1 VLLTRIWGVL
11 LAALAT
17 FCLAGMFLLAR
28 GSSED
33 FTEENRTALRA
44 VTEAGIAALEAQIEA
59 SPVRQVAAVRIH
71 KELQEALART
81 PEQEAKLPAEKLP
94 LAQLFTEAA
103 EDMRVRNRSDMT
115 LAMIDTTGAIA
126 AVSGIGEPLLS
137 ELVGSSTYQ
146 ELPADQAGLFSLA
159 LGGQLQIVR
168 VEPLDEKG
176 RRLVAFE
183 PLQIGAGSLLRRVLG
198 TDNPAGMVRNGKLL
212 GEIIGDQPVSAEIE
226 KFANDHRDDAP
237 DDGASKVFT
246 VGDGLDARIGALGR
260 VPGPAGRGKSAAML
274 VVLSRQTAAAG
285 QRDLSESLSDA
296 MRKNTGSVNWVLIIG
311 LLAVCAALSI
321 YLPQIEALSPMR
333 RLADEFVGVARGAQH
348 QIFHDRYGGPTGEVA
363 RAANAAHEALRQ
375 AYLAELEIDEE
386 MSEDSETAGQRR
398 PKTVRGRRLTRSQ
411 RKLEESGHDG
421 ESARSGSTA
430 PSRAA
435 NDAADVEQATTGRRH
450 ASRDRVSMPPRGQ
463 TPAPGPLPAPP
474 PMPAADVG
482 RPAAPPFSAPA
493 VPPARPPGP
502 AHTPI
507 RTPAVP
513 PPAKPTFQ
521 PPAPVAGLAP
531 PTARPRTP
539 IAMGPP
545 SSMSTPS
552 PATLPSAD
560 GDDAK
565 AAYYREIF
573 EEFLQVKIAC
583 GEPTAGFTF
592 DKFVKKL
599 QKNTQDILDKHSDV
613 RDVQFTVYVKDGK
626 AALKAKI
633 VRQA

>member
-28 GSSED
+28 GTSED

-59 SPVRQVAAVRIH
+59 SPVQQVALVR
-71 KELQEALART
+71 LFADMQEALART
-81 PEQEAKLPAEKLP
+81 PEQEAKLSPEQEKLP
-94 LAQLFTEAA
+94 LAQVFTEAA

-115 LAMIDTTGAIA
+115 LALIDTTGAIV
-126 AVSGIGEPLLS
+126 AVSGIGEPQLA
-137 ELVGSSTYQ
+137 ELVGSAPYQ

-159 LGGQLQIVR
+159 LDGKLQIVR
-168 VEPLDEKG
+168 VEPADARG
-176 RRLVAFE
+176 RRLIAFE

-198 TDNPAGMVRNGKLL
+198 TDNPAAMVRNGKVL
-212 GEIIGDQPVSAEIE
+212 GDMIGDQPVSAEIE
-226 KFANDHRDDAP
+226 KFAADHRDDAP

-246 VGDGLDARIGALGR
+246 VGEGINARIGALGR
-260 VPGPAGRGKSAAML
+260 VPGPAGKGKSAAML

-285 QRDLSESLSDA
+285 QRELSEALSDSMA
-296 MRKNTGSVNWVLIIG
+296 KGTGSVNWVLLFG

-321 YLPQIEALSPMR
+321 YLPQIEGIGPMR
-333 RLADEFVGVARGAQH
+333 RLADEFLGVARGAQH

-386 MSEDSETAGQRR
+386 VSEDSEAAGRR

-411 RKLEESGHDG
+411 RKVDDSVNTPSEADAPRTGNTG
-421 ESARSGSTA
+421 

-435 NDAADVEQATTGRRH
+435 NDAAEAEHAATGRRAP
-450 ASRDRVSMPPRGQ
+450 ASRERVSMPPRGQ
-463 TPAPGPLPAPP
+463 TPAPGPLPTATQDARASRGSLQP
-474 PMPAADVG
+474 
-482 RPAAPPFSAPA
+482 PA
-493 VPPARPPGP
+493 VPPPRASGP
-502 AHTPI
+502 VHTPL

-513 PPAKPTFQ
+513 PPPTFQ
-521 PPAPVAGLAP
+521 PPP
-531 PTARPRTP
+531 PPSGDQPPPSSRPRTP
-539 IAMGPP
+539 VVVGPP
-545 SSMSTPS
+545 PGS
-552 PATLPSAD
+552 PLGQSPSASAS
-560 GDDAK
+560 GSDDPK
-565 AAYYREIF
+565 AGYYREIF

-599 QKNTQDILDKHSDV
+599 QKNTQDILEKHSDV

>member
-28 GSSED
+28 GSNED

-44 VTEAGIAALEAQIEA
+44 VTEAGVAALEAQIEA
-59 SPVRQVAAVRIH
+59 SPVRNVALVR
-71 KELQEALART
+71 LFPDMAEALART
-81 PEQEAKLPAEKLP
+81 PTPEREAKLAQDKLP
-94 LAQLFTEAA
+94 LAQVFTEAA

-115 LAMIDTTGAIA
+115 LALIDNTGAIV
-126 AVSGIGEPLLS
+126 AVSGIGEPSLA
-137 ELVGSSTYQ
+137 ELVGSAAYQ
-146 ELPADQAGLFSLA
+146 DLPSDQGGLFSLA
-159 LGGQLQIVR
+159 LGGQLQVVR
-168 VEPLDEKG
+168 VEPADPRG
-176 RRLVAFE
+176 RRLIAFE

-198 TDNPAGMVRNGKLL
+198 TDNPAAMVRNGKVL
-212 GEIIGDQPVSAEIE
+212 GDMIGDQPVSAEIE
-226 KFANDHRDDAP
+226 KFAGDHRDDAP

-246 VGDGLDARIGALGR
+246 IGEGMNARIGALGR
-260 VPGPAGRGKSAAML
+260 VPGPAGKGKSAAML

-285 QRDLSESLSDA
+285 QRDLSEALSESMD
-296 MRKNTGSVNWVLIIG
+296 KGTGSVNWVLLLG

-321 YLPQIEALSPMR
+321 YLPQIEALGPMR
-333 RLADEFVGVARGAQH
+333 RLADEFLGVARGAQH

-375 AYLAELEIDEE
+375 AYLAELEIEE
-386 MSEDSETAGQRR
+386 EVSEDSEAAGRR

-411 RKLEESGHDG
+411 RKIEESGSPLTPSETD
-421 ESARSGSTA
+421 APRSGNTG

-435 NDAADVEQATTGRRH
+435 NDAAEAEHATTGRRTP
-450 ASRDRVSMPPRGQ
+450 ASRERVSMPPRGQ
-463 TPAPGPLPAPP
+463 TPAPGPLPTSARDVRTTGRGSVQPAP
-474 PMPAADVG
+474 PMP
-482 RPAAPPFSAPA
+482 
-493 VPPARPPGP
+493 PARSTGP
-502 AHTPI
+502 AHTPL

-513 PPAKPTFQ
+513 PPPTFQ
-521 PPAPVAGLAP
+521 PPP
-531 PTARPRTP
+531 PISADVPPQSQRPRTP
-539 IAMGPP
+539 VVVGPP
-545 SSMSTPS
+545 PTHPPAASTS
-552 PATLPSAD
+552 DAD
-560 GDDAK
+560 DPK

>member
-1 VLLTRIWGVL
+1 MLLTRIWGVL

-59 SPVRQVAAVRIH
+59 SPVRQVAAVRVH

-81 PEQEAKLPAEKLP
+81 PEQEAKLSAEKLP
-94 LAQLFTEAA
+94 LAQVFTEAA

-115 LAMIDTTGAIA
+115 VALIDTSGAII

-146 ELPADQAGLFSLA
+146 ELPTDQSGLFSLA
-159 LGGQLQIVR
+159 LGGQLQIVGI
-168 VEPLDEKG
+168 EPVDERG

-246 VGDGLDARIGALGR
+246 VGEGLDARIGSLGR

-321 YLPQIEALSPMR
+321 YLPQVEALGPMR
-333 RLADEFVGVARGAQH
+333 RLAEEFVGVARGAQH

-363 RAANAAHEALRQ
+363 RAANASHEALRQ

-398 PKTVRGRRLTRSQ
+398 PKTVRGRRLTRSH
-411 RKLEESGHDG
+411 RKLEESGHD
-421 ESARSGSTA
+421 ADNVRSGGTA

-435 NDAADVEQATTGRRH
+435 NDAADAEQASTGRRSP
-450 ASRDRVSMPPRGQ
+450 ARDRVSMPPRGQ

-474 PMPAADVG
+474 PTPEVA
-482 RPAAPPFSAPA
+482 RPAAPPFGAPA
-493 VPPARPPGP
+493 VPPAARPAGP

-513 PPAKPTFQ
+513 PPAARPPTFA
-521 PPAPVAGLAP
+521 PPAPLPDLGQP
-531 PTARPRTP
+531 SARPRTP
-539 IAMGPP
+539 IAMQPPAAPP
-545 SSMSTPS
+545 SSS
-552 PATLPSAD
+552 PAPPSTD
-560 GDDAK
+560 GDEPK

>member
-28 GSSED
+28 GTSGD
-33 FTEENRTALRA
+33 FTEEDRTALRA

-59 SPVRQVAAVRIH
+59 SPVRQVATIKLDPALR
-71 KELQEALART
+71 EALART
-81 PEQEAKLPAEKLP
+81 PEQEAKLPDDKLP
-94 LAQLFTEAA
+94 LAQVFTESA
-103 EDMRVRNRSDMT
+103 EGVRVRNDSDMT
-115 LAMIDTTGAIA
+115 IAIVDRTGSIA

-137 ELVGSSTYQ
+137 ELVGSSAYQ
-146 ELPADQAGLFSLA
+146 ELPADQGGLFSLA
-159 LGGQLQIVR
+159 LGGQLQVVR
-168 VEPLDEKG
+168 IEPADERG
-176 RRLVAFE
+176 RRIIGFE

-198 TDNPAGMVRNGKLL
+198 TENPAAIVRNSKLI
-212 GEIIGDQPVSAEIE
+212 GELIGDQPVASEIE
-226 KFANDHRDDAP
+226 KVATDHRDDAP

-246 VGDGLDARIGALGR
+246 VGEGLDARIGCLGR
-260 VPGPAGRGKSAAML
+260 VPGPAGRGKSAALL

-285 QRDLSESLSDA
+285 QRDLSEALSESLD
-296 MRKNTGSVNWVLIIG
+296 KGTGKVNWVLLFG

-321 YLPQIEALSPMR
+321 YLPQVEALGPMR
-333 RLADEFVGVARGAQH
+333 RLSDEFLGVARGAQH

-386 MSEDSETAGQRR
+386 VSEDSEAAGRR

-411 RKLEESGHDG
+411 RKVEDPSSPATPSESDVPRGGHIG
-421 ESARSGSTA
+421 

-435 NDAADVEQATTGRRH
+435 NDAADAEHAATGRRAP
-450 ASRDRVSMPPRGQ
+450 ASRERVSMPPRGQ
-463 TPAPGPLPAPP
+463 TPAPGPLPAAPP
-474 PMPAADVG
+474 PPDARASRGPMP
-482 RPAAPPFSAPA
+482 PLAPS
-493 VPPARPPGP
+493 VPPPRAPGP
-502 AHTPI
+502 AHTPL

-513 PPAKPTFQ
+513 PPPTFQ
-521 PPAPVAGLAP
+521 PPPLVAADVP
-531 PTARPRTP
+531 PPSSRPRTP
-539 IAMGPP
+539 VVVGPP
-545 SSMSTPS
+545 SSHPPAASPS
-552 PATLPSAD
+552 GAD
-560 GDDAK
+560 DPK